1 MANQRRFMELYLAHE
16 DGLRSF
22 VRALVRT
29 RTDFDDVFQTVVLT
43 LWERFDT
50 YDETRPFGP
59 WARGVAARE
68 VFQARRDSGR
78 RPTPFSPKVVE
89 AILDSFDRHASSQA
103 PVSQRLEALERCLE
117 ALPGRARRLLSL
129 RYFDGLSLAEMALRV
144 GSTLGATQRSL
155 SRARQQLAECVRQR
169 LLVLARSTP

>member
-1 MANQRRFMELYLAHE
+1 MADQRRFMELYLAHE

-89 AILDSFDRHASSQA
+89 A
-103 PVSQRLEALERCLE
+103 PVSQRLEALERYLE